1 MIKHLGVEDVKSTTA
16 EQEHVITAKE
26 LHDLLNGDDKLF
38 VIDVRNREAFETW
51 KLESR
56 RELVMINVPYFEI
69 IEEGGED
76 DMVDAVVSYA
86 RQHWVD
92 TLPKDALIVVVCAKE
107 GTSDLVAQ
115 GLRRLGYRAV
125 ILQGGMGTWGDYYDI
140 RPVVAGEE
148 LSIFQINRPA
158 RGCLSYMVASDGQAV
173 VIDPLR
179 HSDVY
184 VDLAREQGLD
194 IVRVLDTH
202 GHADHISGGPSLARE
217 LNIPYHL
224 HPYDAIHP
232 LDVLPAEVVYE
243 PLWDQQQFQFGR
255 ATIRGLHVPG
265 HTLGNMVFVVNDG
278 YVFTG
283 DTIFI
288 ESIARPDLGGR
299 GETWAPIHYESLTS
313 LLELPE
319 HALIL
324 PGHFSAPSE
333 ADDEGLYARTLGELK
348 VSNEGLKQLSQGKDG
363 FVRYILSNLPV
374 FPEQYID
381 IKRVN
386 AGLLKPDEEEAA
398 ELELGRN
405 ICALSEAYGD

>member
-1 MIKHLGVEDVKSTTA
+1 MKPTST
-16 EQEHVITAKE
+16 EHQNVITAKE
-26 LHDLLNGDDKLF
+26 LHDLLNRDDELF
-38 VIDVRNREAFETW
+38 VIDVRNRDAFEAW

-56 RELVMINVPYFEI
+56 RQLNMINVPYFEI

-86 RQHWVD
+86 RRHWTD
-92 TLPKDALIVVVCAKE
+92 KLPKDALIVVVCAKE

-125 ILQGGMGTWGDYYDI
+125 ILQGGMGSWGDYYDV
-140 RPVVAGEE
+140 RPVVVGDE
-148 LSIFQINRPA
+148 LTIFQINRPA

-179 HSDVY
+179 HTDVY
-184 VDLAREQGLD
+184 ANLAREQGLD

-202 GHADHISGGPSLARE
+202 GHADHISGGPALARE

-232 LDVLPAEVVYE
+232 LDVLPATVVYE
-243 PLWDQQQFQFGR
+243 PLWDKQQFQVGHATVR
-255 ATIRGLHVPG
+255 ALHVPG
-265 HTLGNMVFVVNDG
+265 HTLGNMVFVVNDA

-299 GETWAPIHYESLTS
+299 GETWAPIHYDSLNS

-319 HALIL
+319 DALIL

-333 ADDEGLYARTLGELK
+333 ADDQGLYARTLGALK
-348 VSNEGLKQLSQGKDG
+348 ESNDGLRQLLQGKDD

-386 AGLLKPDEEEAA
+386 AGLLRPDEEEAA

-405 ICALSEAYGD
+405 ICALSEAYNS